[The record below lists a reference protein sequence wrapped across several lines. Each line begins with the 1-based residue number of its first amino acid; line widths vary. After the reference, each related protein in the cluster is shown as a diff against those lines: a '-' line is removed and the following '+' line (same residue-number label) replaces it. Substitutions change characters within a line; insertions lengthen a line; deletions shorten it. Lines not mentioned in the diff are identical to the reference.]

1 MRMLGAPQTLTL
13 QDRLAVAAICLILA
27 VFLLLGA
34 VVLAVAEWL
43 MPFWGPL
50 LVTIPF
56 VVWAWR

>member
-27 VFLLLGA
+27 VFLLLVVA
-34 VVLAVAEWL
+34 VVTVAEWL

-50 LVTIPF
+50 LVTIPI
-56 VVWAWR
+56 VWWGWR